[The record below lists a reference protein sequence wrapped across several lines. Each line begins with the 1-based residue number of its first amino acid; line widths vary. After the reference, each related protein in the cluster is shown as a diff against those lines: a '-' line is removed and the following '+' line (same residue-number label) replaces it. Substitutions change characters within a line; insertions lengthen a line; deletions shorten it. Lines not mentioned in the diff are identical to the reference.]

1 MPEIDK
7 NFTNIRLKFAHVMK
21 TEREK
26 MGLGVKEFGQMMG
39 FKDHHMQIKYEKAQV
54 KVIPIDTFVKFSE
67 IVRIP
72 YQDIIATCYF
82 DLNFTSENTAKKRE
96 EFFSMVDK
104 KYFENIIEPNETIGT
119 TIKKSNE
126 LIKMAHFISK
136 LPEDKKLNLFED
148 VLNETY
154 KLETTTEEEKLE
166 IKKDLQAIYEDML
179 KLIENKLKAT
189 ELALST

>member
-1 MPEIDK
+1 MPEIDT

-26 MGLGVKEFGQMMG
+26 MGLGVKEFGKMMG

-54 KVIPIDTFVKFSE
+54 KIIPIDTFVKFSE

-72 YQDIIATCYF
+72 YQDVIAKCYF
-82 DLNFTSENTAKKRE
+82 DLNFTSEDTAKKRE

-126 LIKMAHFISK
+126 LVKMAHFISK
-136 LPEDKKLNLFED
+136 LPEHKKLNLYED
-148 VLNETY
+148 ILNEVY
-154 KLETTTEEEKLE
+154 SASNTTEEEKKE
-166 IKKDLQAIYEDML
+166 IEKDLNVIYEDMIQ
-179 KLIENKLKAT
+179 LIQKRIKAF
-189 ELALST
+189 